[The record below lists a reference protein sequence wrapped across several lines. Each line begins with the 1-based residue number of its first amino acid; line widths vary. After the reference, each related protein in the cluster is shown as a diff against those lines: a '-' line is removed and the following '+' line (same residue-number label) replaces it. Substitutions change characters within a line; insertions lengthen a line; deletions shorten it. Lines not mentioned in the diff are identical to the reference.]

1 MTLLTSDFD
10 FDLPEDRIARHP
22 VSPRDGARLLHV
34 PASTPAGAG
43 AGFADLSVRDLPRLL
58 LPGDLMVFNDTK
70 VIPAQLTGI
79 RARAAQLASGPDT
92 KIEVTLHKRDGLDQ
106 WRVFAKPGRRLKIG
120 DQILFADD
128 FTAMVLDKTDEGEIT
143 LRFNAGGAAL
153 LAALHRHGEMPL
165 PPYIRKLRAADSHD
179 AVDYQTVYARAEG
192 AVAAPTAGLHFTP
205 ELFAALDAHGV
216 ERWMVTLH
224 VGAGTF
230 LPVKADRI
238 ADHKMHAEYGE
249 LDAATAMAINT
260 ARREGRRIVAV
271 GTTSLRL
278 LESAAAEDRTVR
290 PFTSDTDIFI
300 TPGYRFRCIDLLMT
314 NFHLPKSTLFMLVCA
329 FAGMERMKSAYGH
342 AIKQGYRFFS
352 YGDSSLLERAE

>member
-1 MTLLTSDFD
+1 MSLLTTDFD
-10 FDLPEDRIARHP
+10 FDLPETQIAQHP
-22 VSPRDGARLLHV
+22 VSPRDSARLLHV
-34 PASTPAGAG
+34 PRLPRPI
-43 AGFADLSVRDLPRLL
+43 ADRNVRDLPGLL

-70 VIPAQLTGI
+70 VIPAQLTGA
-79 RARAAQLASGPDT
+79 RARPAQAGEPAT
-92 KIEVTLHKRDGLDQ
+92 KIEVTLHKRDGADQ
-106 WRVFAKPGRRLKIG
+106 WHAFAKPGRRLKIG
-120 DQILFADD
+120 DEILFADD
-128 FTAMVLDKTDEGEIT
+128 FSATVLDKTPEGEIT
-143 LRFNAGGAAL
+143 LRFNTGGADL

-165 PPYIRKLRAADSHD
+165 PPYIRKLRAADAHD
-179 AVDYQTVYARAEG
+179 NDDYQTVYARAEG

-205 ELFAALDAHGV
+205 ELLAAIDARQI
-216 ERWMVTLH
+216 ERRMVTLH

-230 LPVKADRI
+230 LPVKAERI

-249 LDAATAMAINT
+249 IDAATAEAINR
-260 ARREGRRIVAV
+260 ARSEGRRIVSV

-278 LESAAAEDRTVR
+278 LESAAGADGTMPAYADE
-290 PFTSDTDIFI
+290 TSIFI
-300 TPGYRFRCIDLLMT
+300 TPGYRFRSVDLLMT

>member
-1 MTLLTSDFD
+1 MTYLTSDFD
-10 FDLPEDRIARHP
+10 FDLPEERIARHP
-22 VSPRDGARLLHV
+22 VTPRDSARLLHV
-34 PASTPAGAG
+34 PAGAPAS
-43 AGFADLSVRDLPRLL
+43 GFGDLAVTDLPGLL
-58 LPGDLMVFNDTK
+58 QPGDLMVFNDTK

-79 RARAAQLASGPDT
+79 RARAAQLSSEPDT

-120 DQILFADD
+120 DRIVFAED
-128 FTAMVLDKTDEGEIT
+128 FTATVLEKTEDGEIT
-143 LRFNAGGAAL
+143 LRFNAGSAEL

-165 PPYIRKLRAADSHD
+165 PPYIRKLRAADAHD
-179 AVDYQTVYARAEG
+179 AIDYQTVYARAEG

-205 ELFAALDAHGV
+205 ELFAALAARGI
-216 ERWMVTLH
+216 ERQMVTLH

-230 LPVKADRI
+230 LPVKAERI
-238 ADHKMHAEYGE
+238 AEHRMHAEYGE
-249 LDAATAMAINT
+249 IDAATAAAINR
-260 ARREGRRIVAV
+260 ARAEGRRIVAI

-278 LESAAAEDRTVR
+278 LESAAASDGNLR
-290 PFTSDTDIFI
+290 PFADDTDIFI
-300 TPGYRFRCIDLLMT
+300 TPGYRFRCTDLLMT